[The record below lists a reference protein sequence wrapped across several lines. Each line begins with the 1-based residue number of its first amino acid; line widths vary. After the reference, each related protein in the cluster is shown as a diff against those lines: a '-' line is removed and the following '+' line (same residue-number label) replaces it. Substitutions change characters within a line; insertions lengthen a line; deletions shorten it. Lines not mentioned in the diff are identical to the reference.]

1 MAEQVAIQ
9 LKYAGYI
16 DRQQLDIDRL
26 KRHEAM
32 KIPTDLDFARVDGL
46 SNEIRQKLTE
56 VRPAEPGSRRACPRC
71 DASGTV
77 AIAGSSEKDEKRAT
91 PGARSRMGEQE
102 VELLPAGRR
111 RDWH

>member
-32 KIPTDLDFARVDGL
+32 KIPTDLDFAR
-46 SNEIRQKLTE
+46 
-56 VRPAEPGSRRACPRC
+56 
-71 DASGTV
+71 
-77 AIAGSSEKDEKRAT
+77 
-91 PGARSRMGEQE
+91 
-102 VELLPAGRR
+102 GR
-111 RDWH
+111 WIVQ